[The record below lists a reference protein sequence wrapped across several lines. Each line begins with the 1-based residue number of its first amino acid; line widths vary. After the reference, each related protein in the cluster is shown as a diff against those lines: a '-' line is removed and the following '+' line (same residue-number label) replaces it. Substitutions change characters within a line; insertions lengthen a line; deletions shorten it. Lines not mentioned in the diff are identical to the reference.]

1 MGGGYGSKSS
11 MILTTSTNYLDL
23 RNIHGQNAFMDSSQ
37 EIEDCKMQIELAR
50 KMIEQL
56 EDNAEYRSATDI
68 LFRSADRLLAEF
80 EATNSERQYL
90 LDEIER
96 LEC

>member
-1 MGGGYGSKSS
+1 
-11 MILTTSTNYLDL
+11 
-23 RNIHGQNAFMDSSQ
+23 MDSSQ

-68 LFRSADRLLAEF
+68 LFRLSDRLLAES

-96 LEC
+96 LES